1 MVKSIENLNV
11 DEWIVYQTKEGNKY
25 GQIVYF
31 SFSFAS
37 SDVEIIVES
46 VDGMQYQISEHVVLE
61 KVSKHISKELSI
73 YKNTMEE
80 KAMATA
86 RRLNSE
92 EKKKLK
98 QYNTGGLTTSQE
110 ANKVP
115 THYQGKGE
123 IDLIEFFY
131 QQWGMEALKAVVSF
145 NIQRYALR
153 LGRKDEETQELKKI
167 IDYAQRFI
175 DKKEKEND

>member
-1 MVKSIENLNV
+1 MVKNIEELNV
-11 DEWIVYQTKEGNKY
+11 GEWIVYQTKKGNKY
-25 GQIVYF
+25 GKIVYF
-31 SFSFAS
+31 SFPFTS
-37 SDVEIIVES
+37 SEVEIVVES
-46 VDGMQYQISEHVVLE
+46 VDGMQFRVNENLVLE
-61 KVSKHISKELSI
+61 TVSKDISKELSI

-86 RRLNSE
+86 RKLNSE
-92 EKKKLK
+92 EKEKMK
-98 QYNTGGLTTSQE
+98 QYNTGGLTTSQK

-115 THYQGKGE
+115 THYQGSSD

-153 LGRKDEETQELKKI
+153 LGRKDEETQELWKI
-167 IDYAQRFI
+167 IEYAERFI

>member
-1 MVKSIENLNV
+1 MVNIIDDLKV
-11 DEWIVYQTKEGNKY
+11 DDWIIYKTNKNARY
-25 GQIVYF
+25 GKIVYF
-31 SFSFAS
+31 TFPFSETN
-37 SDVEIIVES
+37 VQITLES
-46 VDGMQYQISEHVVLE
+46 LEGTRYQIDEFTEIE
-61 KVSKHISKELSI
+61 KVSEQLKRELDC

-80 KAMATA
+80 KQKMQ
-86 RRLNSE
+86 
-92 EKKKLK
+92 
-98 QYNTGGLTTSQE
+98 QYNTGGLTTSQK

-115 THYQGKGE
+115 THYQGSSD

-175 DKKEKEND
+175 DKKETEND

>member
-1 MVKSIENLNV
+1 MVKSIDELNV
-11 DEWIVYQTKEGNKY
+11 GEWIVYQTIKGNKY
-25 GQIVYF
+25 GEIIYF
-31 SFSFAS
+31 SIPFTSN
-37 SDVEIIVES
+37 DIEIAVES
-46 VDGMQYQISEHVVLE
+46 VDGMQFRISEHVVLE

-80 KAMATA
+80 KAMATSSK
-86 RRLNSE
+86 LNSE
-92 EKKKLK
+92 QEEPLLK
-98 QYNTGGLTTSQE
+98 HENGKE
-110 ANKVP
+110 IP
-115 THYQGKGE
+115 THYQGSSD

>member
-1 MVKSIENLNV
+1 MVSIIEDLKV
-11 DEWIVYQTKEGNKY
+11 DDWIVYMTKEGNKY
-25 GQIVYF
+25 GKIVYF
-31 SFSFAS
+31 SFPFTS
-37 SDVEIIVES
+37 SDIQIIVES
-46 VDGMQYQISEHVVLE
+46 VDGMQYQIDEHVVLE
-61 KVSKHISKELSI
+61 KVSKDIAKELSL

-80 KAMATA
+80 KEMAKA
-86 RRLNSE
+86 SE
-92 EKKKLK
+92 LREK
-98 QYNTGGLTTSQE
+98 E
-110 ANKVP
+110 VP
-115 THYQGKGE
+115 THYQGSGD

>member
-1 MVKSIENLNV
+1 MVKNIEDLNV
-11 DEWIVYQTKEGNKY
+11 GDWIVYQTKKGNKY
-25 GQIVYF
+25 GKIVYF
-31 SFSFAS
+31 SFLFAN

-46 VDGMQYQISEHVVLE
+46 VDGMQFRISEHVVLE
-61 KVSKHISKELSI
+61 KVSKDISKELSI

-86 RRLNSE
+86 RKLTLE
-92 EKKKLK
+92 EKEQLQKHEK
-98 QYNTGGLTTSQE
+98 E
-110 ANKVP
+110 VP
-115 THYQGKGE
+115 THYRGSSD

-153 LGRKDEETQELKKI
+153 LGRKDEETQELWKI
-167 IDYAQRFI
+167 IEYAERFI

>member
-1 MVKSIENLNV
+1 MVKNIDELNV
-11 DEWIVYQTKEGNKY
+11 GEWIVYMTKEGNKY
-25 GQIVYF
+25 GKIVYF
-31 SFSFAS
+31 SFPFTS
-37 SDVEIIVES
+37 SDVQIIVES
-46 VDGMQYQISEHVVLE
+46 VDGMQYQIDEHVVLE
-61 KVSKHISKELSI
+61 KVSKDIAKELSL

-80 KAMATA
+80 KEMAKS
-86 RRLNSE
+86 SE
-92 EKKKLK
+92 LREK
-98 QYNTGGLTTSQE
+98 E
-110 ANKVP
+110 VP
-115 THYQGKGE
+115 THYQGSGD

>member
-1 MVKSIENLNV
+1 MVSIIEGLKV
-11 DEWIVYQTKEGNKY
+11 DDWIVYMTNEGNKY
-25 GQIVYF
+25 GKIVYF
-31 SFSFAS
+31 SFPFTS
-37 SDVEIIVES
+37 SDVQIIVES
-46 VDGMQYQISEHVVLE
+46 VDGMQYQIDEHVVLE
-61 KVSKHISKELSI
+61 KVSKDIAKELSL

-80 KAMATA
+80 KEMAKS
-86 RRLNSE
+86 SE
-92 EKKKLK
+92 LREK
-98 QYNTGGLTTSQE
+98 E
-110 ANKVP
+110 VP
-115 THYQGKGE
+115 THYQGSGD